1 LTIIPHLVNFNPRF
15 SLRFTQ
21 IQIFSSHPLTDLV
34 LWLLVFCKSK
44 KLLFRSTRAKNLI
57 NTCKLT
63 AMIHDA
69 ALGIAVLLAAGLAAA
84 KLTQLFHLPSVT
96 GFILAGLLLGE
107 SGFGLV
113 TDDLLGHQLH
123 HFTSI
128 ALMLIAFG
136 IGEHVE
142 LRRLKGM
149 ERTVLW
155 IAVVQAVAAFALV
168 TVAAFAVLSVL
179 TESAA
184 SSHLTLALLLGA
196 IAAANA
202 PATLLHVVQ
211 ELNARGPMTSTLMAS
226 VAVGDA
232 LAIMIFGMA
241 LSAAR
246 NLAGPGQGLL
256 LCFYETGG
264 SLAVGIGAGLLLDK
278 ILDKL
283 RSQGEMLTAG
293 LALLLLSG
301 ELSRLAGLS
310 PLLVGMA
317 VGFIIINN
325 AERDVRLFR
334 IINGFEP
341 PIYVLFFTLA
351 GAHLNLSALMAA
363 GWLGLT
369 YFLARMLG
377 KYCGS
382 WLGAWL
388 AGAQKTVR
396 NYLGLSFIPQAGMAI
411 GFVFLISADQSLAQL
426 ADIITPVVLA
436 GVMLSE
442 IFGPLLVGITLNK
455 AGEIQ
460 KTGDR
465 ESFSLTALFKKKQ
478 GNRLRLE
485 PWTKQQFHPAAHP
498 TGTVL
503 IGAAH
508 FATVR
513 ALTRTATII
522 ADHLGAQPMS
532 VRVISPESP
541 ELDSKEQENFCFPEI
556 DEARMLG
563 YQLQTKLIHAEKIDA
578 ALADAAQNNEAAA
591 LVIGYPVSS
600 NPLKFHKMMERITD
614 TVSCPVIAVRFVGSM
629 ICQRILVP
637 FIRLQDLDSLRP
649 VLEAMTAACGSKL
662 TFQHL
667 LPAESSLAEEAEA
680 EQILEAWVSAHFYGL
695 ERPRCLAEST
705 ESRLESVLREAE
717 EHDLIIMTA
726 ERVSGLQRRL
736 FGTLADAVLHN
747 CGKPALVVHTAKNAL
762 VPNGKPSETAEQAG
776 G

>member
-1 LTIIPHLVNFNPRF
+1 
-15 SLRFTQ
+15 
-21 IQIFSSHPLTDLV
+21 
-34 LWLLVFCKSK
+34 
-44 KLLFRSTRAKNLI
+44 
-57 NTCKLT
+57 
-63 AMIHDA
+63 MIHDA

-84 KLTQLFHLPSVT
+84 KLSQLFHLPSVT

-107 SGFGLV
+107 SGLGLV
-113 TDDLLGHQLH
+113 TDDLMGHQLD

-155 IAVVQAVAAFALV
+155 VAAVQSAAAFALV
-168 TVAAFAVLSVL
+168 TGAAFATLRLLPGIAPDSQ
-179 TESAA
+179 
-184 SSHLTLALLLGA
+184 LTLALLLGA

-211 ELNARGPMTSTLMAS
+211 ELGARGPLTSTLMAS

-246 NLAGPGQGLL
+246 NLAGPGEGLL
-256 LCFYETGG
+256 LCLYETGG
-264 SLAVGIGAGLLLDK
+264 SLAVGICAGLLLDK

-293 LALLLLSG
+293 LALLLLAG

-363 GWLGLT
+363 GWLGLV
-369 YFLARMLG
+369 YFLARMIG

-388 AGAQKTVR
+388 AGAEGMVR
-396 NYLGLSFIPQAGMAI
+396 NYLGLAFIPQAGMAI
-411 GFVFLISADQSLAQL
+411 GFVFLISADDSLAKL
-426 ADIITPVVLA
+426 ADIVTPVVLA

-455 AGEIQ
+455 AGEMQ
-460 KTGDR
+460 KPPEDEISG
-465 ESFSLTALFKKKQ
+465 LAALFGKKHKRS
-478 GNRLRLE
+478 RLRLE
-485 PWTKQQFHPAAHP
+485 PWTKQQLHPNANPA
-498 TGTVL
+498 GTVL

-513 ALTRTATII
+513 ALTRAATII
-522 ADHLGAQPMS
+522 ADHLGAQPLS
-532 VRVISPESP
+532 VRVISPSTP
-541 ELDSKEQENFCFPEI
+541 EFVAEEQENLCFPEI

-563 YQLQTKLIHAEKIDA
+563 YQLQTKLIHADKIDM
-578 ALADAAQNNEAAA
+578 ALAEAAQEHQAVA
-591 LVIGYPVSS
+591 LVIGYPVSR
-600 NPLKFHKMMERITD
+600 NPLKFYKMMERITD

-637 FIRLQDLDSLRP
+637 FIRPQELDSLRP

-667 LPAESSLAEEAEA
+667 LPADSSFDEEAAA
-680 EQILEAWVSAHFYGL
+680 EQKLEAWVSTHFYGL
-695 ERPRCLAEST
+695 EKPRSIAEIT

-726 ERVSGLQRRL
+726 DRVSGVQRRL

-747 CGKPALVVHTAKNAL
+747 CGKPALVVHTAK
-762 VPNGKPSETAEQAG
+762 KTETKQLQD
-776 G
+776 

>member
-1 LTIIPHLVNFNPRF
+1 
-15 SLRFTQ
+15 
-21 IQIFSSHPLTDLV
+21 
-34 LWLLVFCKSK
+34 
-44 KLLFRSTRAKNLI
+44 
-57 NTCKLT
+57 
-63 AMIHDA
+63 MIHDA

-84 KLTQLFHLPSVT
+84 KLAQLFHMPSVT

-107 SGFGLV
+107 SGLGLV
-113 TDDLLGHQLH
+113 TDKLLGHQLD

-155 IAVVQAVAAFALV
+155 IAVVQSVAAFALV
-168 TVAAFAVLSVL
+168 TGAVFAVLRLLPGNADS
-179 TESAA
+179 

-211 ELNARGPMTSTLMAS
+211 ELGARGPLTSTLMAS

-246 NLAGPGQGLL
+246 NLAGPGEGLL
-256 LCFYETGG
+256 LCLYETCG
-264 SLAVGIGAGLLLDK
+264 SLAVGICTGLLLDK

-293 LALLLLSG
+293 LALLLLAG

-363 GWLGLT
+363 GWLGLV
-369 YFLARMLG
+369 YFLARMIG

-382 WLGAWL
+382 WAGAWL
-388 AGAQKTVR
+388 AGAESMVR
-396 NYLGLSFIPQAGMAI
+396 NYLGLAFIPQAGMAI
-411 GFVFLISADQSLAQL
+411 GFVFLISADDSLAKS
-426 ADIITPVVLA
+426 ADIVTPVVLA

-455 AGEIQ
+455 AGEMQ
-460 KTGDR
+460 KAAASEHSG
-465 ESFSLTALFKKKQ
+465 LTALFKKKK
-478 GNRLRLE
+478 GKRLRLE
-485 PWTKQQFHPAAHP
+485 PWTKQQLHPNANP

-513 ALTRTATII
+513 ALTRAATII

-532 VRVISPESP
+532 VRVISPDTP
-541 ELDSKEQENFCFPEI
+541 EFNEQENLCFPEI

-563 YQLQTKLIHAEKIDA
+563 YQLQTKLIQAEQIDMALAAA
-578 ALADAAQNNEAAA
+578 ALEHQAVA
-591 LVIGYPVSS
+591 LVIGYPVSR
-600 NPLKFHKMMERITD
+600 NPLKFHKMLERITD

-637 FIRLQDLDSLRP
+637 FIRPQELDSLRP
-649 VLEAMTAACGSKL
+649 MLEAMTAACGSKL

-667 LPAESSLAEEAEA
+667 LPADSSLDEEAAA
-680 EQILEAWVSAHFYGL
+680 EQKLEAWVSTHFYGL
-695 ERPRCLAEST
+695 EKPRSIAEIT
-705 ESRLESVLREAE
+705 DSRLESVLREVE

-726 ERVSGLQRRL
+726 ARVSGLQRRL

-747 CGKPALVVHTAKNAL
+747 CGKPALVVHTAKKTEA
-762 VPNGKPSETAEQAG
+762 Q
-776 G
+776 

>member
-1 LTIIPHLVNFNPRF
+1 
-15 SLRFTQ
+15 
-21 IQIFSSHPLTDLV
+21 
-34 LWLLVFCKSK
+34 
-44 KLLFRSTRAKNLI
+44 
-57 NTCKLT
+57 
-63 AMIHDA
+63 MIHDA

-84 KLTQLFHLPSVT
+84 KLAQLFRMPSVT

-107 SGFGLV
+107 SGLGLV
-113 TDDLLGHQLH
+113 TDDLMGHQLD

-155 IAVVQAVAAFALV
+155 IAAVQSVAAFALV
-168 TVAAFAVLSVL
+168 TGAVFATLRL
-179 TESAA
+179 LPGTAD
-184 SSHLTLALLLGA
+184 SSSQFTLALLLGA

-211 ELNARGPMTSTLMAS
+211 ELGARGPLTSTLMAS

-256 LCFYETGG
+256 LCLYETGG
-264 SLAVGIGAGLLLDK
+264 SLAVGISAGLLLDK

-293 LALLLLSG
+293 LALLLLAG

-363 GWLGLT
+363 GWLGLV
-369 YFLARMLG
+369 YFLARMIG

-388 AGAQKTVR
+388 AGAESMVR
-396 NYLGLSFIPQAGMAI
+396 NYLGLAFIPQAGMAI
-411 GFVFLISADQSLAQL
+411 GFVFLVSADASLSQW
-426 ADIITPVVLA
+426 ADIVTPVVLA

-455 AGEIQ
+455 AGEIKKQ
-460 KTGDR
+460 AEDEASGIA
-465 ESFSLTALFKKKQ
+465 ALFGKKHKRS
-478 GNRLRLE
+478 RLRLE
-485 PWTKQQFHPAAHP
+485 PWTKQQLHPNANP

-513 ALTRTATII
+513 ALTRAATIL
-522 ADHLGAQPMS
+522 ADHLGAQPLS
-532 VRVISPESP
+532 VRVISPVAPGLVCE
-541 ELDSKEQENFCFPEI
+541 EQENLCFPEI

-563 YQLQTKLIHAEKIDA
+563 YQLQTKLIHADKIDV
-578 ALADAAQNNEAAA
+578 ALAAAAQEHQAVA
-591 LVIGYPVSS
+591 LVIGYPVSR

-637 FIRLQDLDSLRP
+637 FIHPQELDSLRP

-667 LPAESSLAEEAEA
+667 LPADSSLDEEAEA
-680 EQILEAWVSAHFYGL
+680 AQALEAWVSARFYGL
-695 ERPRCLAEST
+695 EKPRSVAEIT
-705 ESRLESVLREAE
+705 DSRLESVLREAE

-726 ERVSGLQRRL
+726 DRVSGLQRRL

-747 CGKPALVVHTAKNAL
+747 CGKPALVVHTAKKTEKQL
-762 VPNGKPSETAEQAG
+762 QD
-776 G
+776 